1 MLPKTLLTRRGSVR
15 RAAVSV
21 LLACL
26 TAASTSFG
34 GEGYFGYDESGRIIR
49 SIDEQNRVTDYSYD
63 EAGNIIGIR
72 TATPTLAPTITS
84 LTPDALRRG
93 ESKVIQVT
101 GTQLL
106 GVNISSADPG
116 LMISNV
122 GTMQSTDTQVSFTL
136 TATVN
141 AVLGTQQLTFTNSAG
156 STSAPITVNPALP
169 TTYTLP
175 GPLAVPPDGV
185 QRQFALRLS
194 NADNI
199 DHSLNISVADST
211 VVAVGATTATIPAG
225 AVEAQIPITGL
236 QAGQTAVTFA
246 SATLGTSTFIV
257 YVTSEYQEMNKAR
270 SALVGVVVEEG
281 PQPAPSI
288 TYSPVSAPQVGILV
302 SEPTAPPAPVT
313 VSPVASPLVGLAVGG
328 VVTSINPTSATTGQT
343 VTLTVGGN
351 ALGTATA
358 VQFSPDTGITTGA
371 PSIAP
376 DGASLSV
383 EIVIAPDAP
392 QTVRRVQVFEGSV
405 ALPLSDESISQ
416 FQIAP

>member
-26 TAASTSFG
+26 TAASSSFG
-34 GEGYFGYDESGRIIR
+34 GESYFGYDESGRIIR

-63 EAGNIIGIR
+63 PAGNIIGIR

-156 STSAPITVNPALP
+156 STNAPITVNPTLP

-175 GPLAVPPDGV
+175 GPLAVPPDSLE
-185 QRQFALRLS
+185 RQFTLRLS
-194 NADNI
+194 NVDTVA
-199 DHSLNISVADST
+199 HSLTITAADPTVAT
-211 VVAVGATTATIPAG
+211 VGGTATIPAG
-225 AVEAQIPITGL
+225 ASETQIPITGL
-236 QAGQTAVTFA
+236 KVGQTAITFE
-246 SATLGTSTFIV
+246 STTLGTNTFIA
-257 YVTSEYQEMNKAR
+257 YVTSEYQEMNKAHAR
-270 SALVGVVVEEG
+270 SVGVVVLEE
-281 PQPAPSI
+281 PS
-288 TYSPVSAPQVGILV
+288 A
-302 SEPTAPPAPVT
+302 PAPVSVT
-313 VSPVASPLVGLAVGG
+313 PLAASSVGIAVGS
-328 VVTSINPTSATTGQT
+328 VVIGLNPISASVGQ
-343 VTLTVGGN
+343 VISLTVYGSELHN
-351 ALGTATA
+351 VTE
-358 VQFSPDTGITTGA
+358 VRFSPATGLSVGA
-371 PSIAP
+371 PVIAP
-376 DGASLSV
+376 DGSSLVVQVSV
-383 EIVIAPDAP
+383 AADAP
-392 QTVRRVQVFEGSV
+392 KTMRTVEAFAG
-405 ALPLSDESISQ
+405 ATPLPTSDGWSSMLWIT
-416 FQIAP
+416 P